1 MRPRTTRMAPRRAL
15 LALVLGLL
23 ALLACSPAPAAGVP
37 PAGQAAPFAARGP
50 DAAGTSP
57 PRPLDSAAV
66 IPRAQPG
73 REDIVLATTTSTQ
86 DTGLLDVL
94 VPLFEHQTGYRVK
107 PIAVGSGQALA
118 LGARG
123 EADVLLVHAPEA
135 ERAWMARGYGAERLL
150 VMHNDFVVVGPP
162 EDPAQV
168 KGRTQVAAALRGA
181 AEARAPFISRGDE
194 SGTHQLERTLWQA
207 AGHDPRGHSWY
218 VEAGQG
224 MGATLNIANERR
236 AYTLSDRATYL
247 ARRGTLQLDVV
258 LEGAPEL
265 LNVYH
270 VIVVDAARFAKVN
283 SAGGRAFAAF
293 LVSREAQDVIASF
306 GVERYGQPLFVAD
319 AGKREEELGE
329 APR

>member
-1 MRPRTTRMAPRRAL
+1 MAAHRAPLAL
-15 LALVLGLL
+15 LLGLLGLL
-23 ALLACSPAPAAGVP
+23 ALLACSPVPPAAGVP
-37 PAGQAAPFAARGP
+37 PAGQAAPIAGRGW
-50 DAAGTSP
+50 DAAGTSSP
-57 PRPLDSAAV
+57 GPLDSAAA

-73 REDIVLATTTSTQ
+73 REDLILATTTSTQ
-86 DTGLLDVL
+86 DSGLLDVL

-135 ERAWMARGYGAERLL
+135 ERAWVARGYGTERLL
-150 VMHNDFVVVGPP
+150 VMHNDFVLVGPP

-168 KGRTQVAAALRGA
+168 RGHTQVAAALRRI
-181 AEARAPFISRGDE
+181 AEERAPFISRGDE
-194 SGTHQLERTLWQA
+194 SGTHQLERALWQA
-207 AGHDPRGHSWY
+207 AGLEPRGQSWH

-236 AYTLSDRATYL
+236 AYTLADRGTYL

-270 VIVVDAARFAKVN
+270 VLVVDPARFPRVN
-283 SAGGRAFAAF
+283 ALGGRAFAAF
-293 LVSREAQDVIASF
+293 LVSREAQDVLASF

-319 AGKREEELGE
+319 AGKREEQLGE